1 MSDKLAPARHRK
13 LDDGPDAAEDKLS
26 RARHRRLP
34 AAGDASAGAVRA
46 AGAGVAGRGA
56 ERLGA
61 HGRPSARK
69 GAFAQGADVEEAAE
83 TEAVRFAGAAAEGDV
98 ATPPV
103 EVLDENGEPA
113 AGSARMGTVSASA
126 GIMSVC
132 VLLSRI
138 TGFARTWAM
147 AFALGST
154 FLSSSYQVANN
165 LPNMLY
171 ELVMAGMLVTAFLP
185 VYISVKKKLGDAAG
199 NEYASNLL
207 TIVTALLGAVSLLGI
222 LFPQAIVYTQT
233 FYSDQDTMGT
243 AVFFFQFFAIQ
254 TVFYGGS
261 SILSGLL
268 NANRDYFW
276 STVAPV
282 ANNLIVIATFVLFA
296 LVSPANPTLALYIIA
311 IGNPLGVAAQMLIQ
325 MPALRRNG
333 IRLRPRVNLRDPA
346 LRDTVALGAPTI
358 IVMVCSFVTVSVMN
372 AASYC
377 FADDG
382 PSIITYARLWYALPY
397 SLLAIPI
404 TTALF
409 TELTHLHEDGDHDGF
424 VRAVTSGTSQ
434 IMFLLIPFALY
445 LVVFAFPL
453 VTLYHFGAFTMDNVA
468 QIAAF
473 LAGLAAALPLYGVSS
488 YLQKVF
494 SSLRKMGVFA
504 LASVIASVVQV
515 ALTML
520 AVFAF
525 QQGASV
531 PIESIAWA
539 SVTFYLVADMAA
551 FVYLKRRFGHVGI
564 TSIVRAC
571 VLGTLLGGAG
581 ALAGFGML
589 QGLQFVFGA
598 LSGSI
603 PQAFLYVV
611 AGGVVS
617 LAVTFGLAVKL
628 RLPEASFIMD
638 IVGKVTR
645 RFGRKRAR

>member
-1 MSDKLAPARHRK
+1 
-13 LDDGPDAAEDKLS
+13 
-26 RARHRRLP
+26 
-34 AAGDASAGAVRA
+34 
-46 AGAGVAGRGA
+46 
-56 ERLGA
+56 
-61 HGRPSARK
+61 
-69 GAFAQGADVEEAAE
+69 
-83 TEAVRFAGAAAEGDV
+83 
-98 ATPPV
+98 
-103 EVLDENGEPA
+103 
-113 AGSARMGTVSASA
+113 
-126 GIMSVC
+126 
-132 VLLSRI
+132 
-138 TGFARTWAM
+138 
-147 AFALGST
+147 
-154 FLSSSYQVANN
+154 
-165 LPNMLY
+165 
-171 ELVMAGMLVTAFLP
+171 
-185 VYISVKKKLGDAAG
+185 
-199 NEYASNLL
+199 
-207 TIVTALLGAVSLLGI
+207 
-222 LFPQAIVYTQT
+222 
-233 FYSDQDTMGT
+233 
-243 AVFFFQFFAIQ
+243 
-254 TVFYGGS
+254 
-261 SILSGLL
+261 
-268 NANRDYFW
+268 
-276 STVAPV
+276 
-282 ANNLIVIATFVLFA
+282 
-296 LVSPANPTLALYIIA
+296 
-311 IGNPLGVAAQMLIQ
+311 
-325 MPALRRNG
+325 
-333 IRLRPRVNLRDPA
+333 
-346 LRDTVALGAPTI
+346 
-358 IVMVCSFVTVSVMN
+358 
-372 AASYC
+372 
-377 FADDG
+377 
-382 PSIITYARLWYALPY
+382 
-397 SLLAIPI
+397 
-404 TTALF
+404 
-409 TELTHLHEDGDHDGF
+409 
-424 VRAVTSGTSQ
+424 
-434 IMFLLIPFALY
+434 MFLLIPFALY

-504 LASVIASVVQV
+504 LASVIASGVQV

-638 IVGKVTR
+638 IVGKATR

>member
-1 MSDKLAPARHRK
+1 MSDKLA
-13 LDDGPDAAEDKLS
+13 
-26 RARHRRLP
+26 RARHRRPEAEDASGIDGKIARARHRRMP
-34 AAGDASAGAVRA
+34 AAPAGGG
-46 AGAGVAGRGA
+46 AGAGGSEPVRGA
-56 ERLGA
+56 HATRN
-61 HGRPSARK
+61 P
-69 GAFAQGADVEEAAE
+69 
-83 TEAVRFAGAAAEGDV
+83 AGAGGAGGQAGKAA
-98 ATPPV
+98 ATPPESAVPAPPV
-103 EVLDENGEPA
+103 EVVDGNGEGGAGA
-113 AGSARMGTVSASA
+113 AGGSARMGTVGASA
-126 GIMSVC
+126 GVMSVC

-147 AFALGST
+147 AFALGSS

-185 VYISVKKKLGDAAG
+185 VYLSVKKKLGNQAG
-199 NEYASNLL
+199 NDYASNLL
-207 TIVTALLGAVSLLGI
+207 TIVTVILGAVSLLGI

-233 FYSDQDTMGT
+233 FYSDQDAMGT

-282 ANNLIVIATFVLFA
+282 ANNLIVIATFVLYA
-296 LVSPANPTLALYIIA
+296 AVAPANPTLALYIIA

-325 MPALRRNG
+325 MPALKRNG

-358 IVMVCSFVTVSVMN
+358 VVMVCSFVTVSVMN

-382 PSIITYARLWYALPY
+382 PSVIAYARLWYALPY

-409 TELTHLHEDGDHDGF
+409 TELAHLHEDGDRTGF
-424 VRAVTSGTSQ
+424 VRAVAGGTSQ

-453 VTLYHFGAFTMDNVA
+453 VTLYHFGAFTMDNVS

-494 SSLRKMGVFA
+494 SSMRKMGVFA
-504 LASVIASVVQV
+504 FASVVASVVQV

-520 AVFAF
+520 AAFAC
-525 QQGASV
+525 QQGAPL

-539 SVTFYLVADMAA
+539 SVAFYLVTDVVSFA
-551 FVYLKRRFGHVGI
+551 YLKRRFGHVGI
-564 TSIVRAC
+564 ASILRAC

-581 ALAGFGML
+581 ALAGWGVL
-589 QGLQFVFGA
+589 QGLSLAFGG
-598 LSGSI
+598 LDGSI
-603 PQAFLYVV
+603 PQALAYVV

-617 LAVTFGLAVKL
+617 LAVTFGAAVKL
-628 RLPEASFIMD
+628 RLPEASFIMEITD
-638 IVGKVTR
+638 KAAR
-645 RFGRKRAR
+645 RLRRGRGQKR

>member
-1 MSDKLAPARHRK
+1 
-13 LDDGPDAAEDKLS
+13 
-26 RARHRRLP
+26 
-34 AAGDASAGAVRA
+34 
-46 AGAGVAGRGA
+46 
-56 ERLGA
+56 
-61 HGRPSARK
+61 
-69 GAFAQGADVEEAAE
+69 
-83 TEAVRFAGAAAEGDV
+83 
-98 ATPPV
+98 
-103 EVLDENGEPA
+103 
-113 AGSARMGTVSASA
+113 
-126 GIMSVC
+126 
-132 VLLSRI
+132 
-138 TGFARTWAM
+138 
-147 AFALGST
+147 
-154 FLSSSYQVANN
+154 
-165 LPNMLY
+165 
-171 ELVMAGMLVTAFLP
+171 
-185 VYISVKKKLGDAAG
+185 
-199 NEYASNLL
+199 
-207 TIVTALLGAVSLLGI
+207 
-222 LFPQAIVYTQT
+222 
-233 FYSDQDTMGT
+233 
-243 AVFFFQFFAIQ
+243 
-254 TVFYGGS
+254 
-261 SILSGLL
+261 
-268 NANRDYFW
+268 
-276 STVAPV
+276 
-282 ANNLIVIATFVLFA
+282 
-296 LVSPANPTLALYIIA
+296 
-311 IGNPLGVAAQMLIQ
+311 
-325 MPALRRNG
+325 
-333 IRLRPRVNLRDPA
+333 
-346 LRDTVALGAPTI
+346 
-358 IVMVCSFVTVSVMN
+358 MVCSFVTVSVMN

>member
-1 MSDKLAPARHRK
+1 
-13 LDDGPDAAEDKLS
+13 
-26 RARHRRLP
+26 
-34 AAGDASAGAVRA
+34 
-46 AGAGVAGRGA
+46 
-56 ERLGA
+56 
-61 HGRPSARK
+61 
-69 GAFAQGADVEEAAE
+69 
-83 TEAVRFAGAAAEGDV
+83 
-98 ATPPV
+98 
-103 EVLDENGEPA
+103 
-113 AGSARMGTVSASA
+113 
-126 GIMSVC
+126 
-132 VLLSRI
+132 
-138 TGFARTWAM
+138 
-147 AFALGST
+147 
-154 FLSSSYQVANN
+154 
-165 LPNMLY
+165 
-171 ELVMAGMLVTAFLP
+171 
-185 VYISVKKKLGDAAG
+185 
-199 NEYASNLL
+199 
-207 TIVTALLGAVSLLGI
+207 
-222 LFPQAIVYTQT
+222 
-233 FYSDQDTMGT
+233 MGT
-243 AVFFFQFFAIQ
+243 AVFLFQFFAIQ

-276 STVAPV
+276 STVAPWRTTSSSSPRSCCSHV
-282 ANNLIVIATFVLFA
+282 
-296 LVSPANPTLALYIIA
+296 VSPANPTLALYIIA

-638 IVGKVTR
+638 IVGKATR
-645 RFGRKRAR
+645 RFGRRRAR